1 MAQLC
6 FKYHCIQSKMGFE
19 PVKGR
24 ERQAEAQPALVDETN
39 FGQIEIYNR
48 IFADATPPTISPTQC
63 LYGKL
68 SYCGLWNKKRLPVMI
83 GSKLHVHDD
92 NPLNIKGYFIIDGLC
107 KSISM
112 MYIMNGTLFT
122 KDRAYLSD
130 GRRISIVSMGKYIV
144 SYRGKEH
151 PWYLPI
157 NYEDIAACS
166 VDQPRLLTHLQLVA
180 DATNDDLLTPHVEH
194 VDAMILCYMFEN
206 WLGIA
211 DTARVSRRLVTP
223 GEMIRDAIEH
233 QYDVLKF
240 FRTHRWAVRNIQ
252 NVTSV
257 SEDMKHYSMI
267 GDIESIR
274 RITYPTSRENMRMK
288 DRYVKDNERRL
299 ICPVQTSD
307 GSLCGT
313 ILYLTAGARVSEVTT
328 GELKTGPG
336 TKLFFVDGKYSG
348 TVGKVTIPSNAKGE
362 ALAESYEDD
371 RIVMVW
377 TAMGRILPG
386 HSDVSVAATYIPYRS
401 HNPAIRA
408 MFATSMIK
416 QALTCDP
423 RLDLPFNDT
432 KRLLSGEQPKVG
444 PAFPYAAGWNLTV
457 AIMPWFGYNIEDA
470 LVISKSTSK
479 KYLTEKIMVYRA
491 ELVHQE
497 DRILHQYV
505 RVDDKVSKGDVLFK
519 VFRPTALVTLDIV
532 RSSQDGVVTS
542 VIDHKNC
549 FTVVVS
555 KFRALEVGDKM
566 CSRHGQ
572 KGVVSLIVD
581 DAEMPTYYDGSSWRP
596 IDLLINPHAF
606 PTRMTWGQILEMGN
620 TEVFVRVGSETLPN
634 KILVGPCYY
643 MALRH
648 QVADKLQYR
657 DTHSIDSVSLQAI
670 AGKARSGGLRFG
682 HMERDVLIAT
692 GSHALLDELY
702 SIDRTSITVCNECG
716 KLGQCQE
723 HSSQIQTVSV
733 HQYLLIC
740 TGLLR
745 VHDHDIRYWPATREY
760 AIVPYDVSTTPRV
773 DDIHFGEYDPL
784 DVRHHEHKG
793 QVIPV
798 LPMILRSPFLHS
810 LYTRLFTGIHTK
822 SIVEEHKRLLFGKNG
837 AYHKFCEG
845 HRVNHC
851 LRSVIVPGPD
861 LPLDTVEIPFGSD
874 IGRTF
879 GILNRQPTLSYRSIM
894 SVKLRVGSTRCIR
907 FNPQLC
913 EAFNADFDGD
923 EMCIFGTERF
933 YDDLPIISSKI
944 QDYILGNL
952 ETVTKMGLTANQVGI
967 ELMVRSGSKGK
978 PHNVEHLFK
987 RIGPVLLDGKVAGTI
1002 ESCYSS
1008 GLNNDEWYLQAKAAR
1023 EGAASIGVN
1032 TPFTGELN
1040 AICNRMYI

>member
-1 MAQLC
+1 MPN
-6 FKYHCIQSKMGFE
+6 YNSD
-19 PVKGR
+19 PT
-24 ERQAEAQPALVDETN
+24 D
-39 FGQIEIYNR
+39 FGQIELYNR
-48 IFADATPPTISPTQC
+48 LFAGATPPTSSPTQC

-83 GSKLHVHDD
+83 GSKLHVHVD

-122 KDRAYLSD
+122 KDRAYLGD
-130 GRRISIVSMGKYIV
+130 GRRIGIVSMGKYTV
-144 SYRGKEH
+144 SYRGEEH
-151 PWYLPI
+151 AWYLPI

-166 VDQPRLLTHLQLVA
+166 MDQNRLLGHLQLVA
-180 DATNDDLLTPHVEH
+180 DATNDDLLSPHVEH

-206 WLGIA
+206 WLGVA
-211 DTARVSRRLVTP
+211 DTTRVTRRLVTP
-223 GEMIRDAIEH
+223 GEMIRDAIDH

-288 DRYVKDNERRL
+288 DRYVKDSERRQ

-313 ILYLTAGARVSEVTT
+313 ILYLAAGARVSEVSTYHIAAP
-328 GELKTGPG
+328 GE
-336 TKLFFVDGKYSG
+336 KLFFVDGKYIG
-348 TVGKVTIPSNAKGE
+348 KVGSVTIPYNTK
-362 ALAESYEDD
+362 ALAELYEDN
-371 RIVMVW
+371 RIVIVW
-377 TAMGRILPG
+377 TAMGRILSG
-386 HSDVSVAATYIPYRS
+386 ECDVSIAATYIPYRK

-416 QALTCDP
+416 QALTQDP

-432 KRLLSGEQPKVG
+432 KRLLSAEQPKVG
-444 PAFPYAAGWNLTV
+444 PAFPYPAGWNLTV

-479 KYLTEKIMVYRA
+479 KYLTEKIMVYRS
-491 ELVHQE
+491 ELVHRE
-497 DRILHQYV
+497 DRILQQYV
-505 RVDDKVSKGDVLFK
+505 RINDTVSKGDMLFK
-519 VFRPTALVTLDIV
+519 VFRSTAAVTLDIV
-532 RSSQDGVVTS
+532 RSSQDGIVTS
-542 VIDHKNC
+542 LISHKNC

-572 KGVVSLIVD
+572 KGIVSLIVD
-581 DAEMPTYYDGSSWRP
+581 DAHMPQHHDGTTWRP

-606 PTRMTWGQILEMGN
+606 PTRMTWGQIIEMGN
-620 TEVFVRVGSETLPN
+620 TEVPVRLYSTREQLPQ

-657 DTHSIDSVSLQAI
+657 DTHGIDSVSLQAI
-670 AGKARSGGLRFG
+670 AGKARAGGLRFG

-702 SIDRTSITVCNECG
+702 SIDRVSIFVCNDCG
-716 KLGQCQE
+716 ILGQCEE
-723 HSSQIQTVSV
+723 HAPMSLQPVSV

-745 VHDHDIRYWPATREY
+745 AHHHDIRYWPTTREY
-760 AIVPYDVSTTPRV
+760 AIVPYDVSTTQRV
-773 DDIHFGEYDPL
+773 DDIHFGEYEPL

-793 QVIPV
+793 QIIPV

-810 LYTRLFTGIHTK
+810 LYTRLFTGIYTK
-822 SIVEEHKRLLFGKNG
+822 SIIDEHKRLLFGKNG

-933 YDDLPIISSKI
+933 YDDLPVISSPI
-944 QDYILGNL
+944 QDYILGDL
-952 ETVTKMGLTANQVGI
+952 ESVTNMGLTANQAGI
-967 ELMVRSGSKGK
+967 ELMVTSGSKGK
-978 PHNVEHLFK
+978 PHNVEHLFT
-987 RIGPVLLDGKVAGTI
+987 RIGSVLLDGKVAGTI
-1002 ESCYSS
+1002 ESCYSV
-1008 GLNNDEWYLQAKAAR
+1008 GLTDDEWYLQAKAAR